1 MNRLSSVQKKLK
13 ISPPQ
18 FLAMGFTMIIV
29 IGTLLLSLPVA
40 SIPGQRLGL
49 LDALFMAASAACVTG
64 LSVVDTSTHFTLFGH
79 IVILVMVQLGGLG
92 FMTMATWF
100 ALAWGKRVSLKE
112 RLILKEAMN
121 QNYMEGIVRLSRR
134 VIIYSLTV
142 EAAAAVLLALRWA
155 SEMPLGKALYYGV
168 FHSIS
173 IFNNAGFVLIN
184 GSFIAY
190 TNDIYINVITMILI
204 VLGGIGF
211 IVLSDLIEYRR
222 TRRLSL
228 HSKVVLS
235 ASGILIVFGGLVIF
249 MMEFS
254 NSLTLGPLN
263 AGGKVLASIY
273 QSVSLRSA
281 GTSTIDITGLRE
293 STQFFMI
300 ILMFIGAA
308 PGSTG
313 GGIKVTTFVILIGS
327 VITMMRGREDVVLF
341 RNRLS
346 KEHTYKAI
354 MITFIAIAL
363 VVSGAMIMST
373 TQSHSFLKLLFE
385 TTSAFGTVGLSL
397 GLTPELTAS
406 GKIVIIIMM
415 FIGRMGALTLA
426 YALQPR
432 IRKELYR
439 HPEGKII
446 IG

>member
-1 MNRLSSVQKKLK
+1 MPKKSK

-18 FLAMGFTMIIV
+18 FLAMGFTSIIV
-29 IGTLLLSLPVA
+29 IGTILLWLPVA
-40 SIPGQRLGL
+40 SIPGQRLSFI
-49 LDALFMAASAACVTG
+49 DALFMATSATCVTG
-64 LSVVDTSTHFTLFGH
+64 LSVVDTTSHFTFFGH
-79 IVILVMVQLGGLG
+79 IVILILVQLGGLG

-100 ALAWGKRVSLKE
+100 ALAWGKRVSLRE

-121 QNYMEGIVRLSRR
+121 QHYMEGIVRLSRR

-142 EAAAAVLLALRWA
+142 EFVAAILLSLRWA
-155 SEMPLGKALYYGV
+155 TEMPVGQAVYYGV

-173 IFNNAGFVLIN
+173 IFNNAGFVLIE
-184 GSFIAY
+184 GSFAAY
-190 TNDIYINVITMILI
+190 ADDLFINVITVILI
-204 VLGGIGF
+204 ILGGIGF

-222 TRRLSL
+222 TRTLSL

-235 ASGILIVFGGLVIF
+235 ASGMLIVFGALVIF
-249 MMEFS
+249 LMEF
-254 NSLTLGPLN
+254 NNVQTLGPLHG
-263 AGGKVLASIY
+263 GGKVLASIF

-327 VITMMRGREDVVLF
+327 VITMLRGREDVVLF

-354 MITFIAIAL
+354 MITFIGLAL

-385 TTSAFGTVGLSL
+385 TTSAFGTVGLSV
-397 GLTPELTAS
+397 GLTPELTTS
-406 GKIVIIIMM
+406 GKIVIIVMM
-415 FIGRMGALTLA
+415 FIGRLGALTLA

-432 IRKELYR
+432 IHKELYR